1 MITYKEKLSLL
12 SEMIALSNVDGVL
25 HEKEVAFIKSI
36 ASDWKIK
43 ETDLDEL
50 FAQPNEKKVLKSEFK
65 RIEHFY
71 RMVLLSYSDDFQHN
85 HEENFLYQMGLK
97 LCLNPMAIQ
106 RVLAEMKSSPNRM
119 VDSEVLLK
127 IFQEQHN

>member
-12 SEMIALSNVDGVL
+12 SDMIALSNSDGEL
-25 HEKEVAFIKSI
+25 HENEVEFIKSI
-36 ASDWKIK
+36 ALDWKIK

-71 RMVLLSYSDDFQHN
+71 RMALLSYSDDFQHN
-85 HEENFLYQMGLK
+85 QEENFLIEMGLK
-97 LCLNPMAIQ
+97 LGLNPMAI
-106 RVLAEMKSSPNRM
+106 RRILSEMNTSPNRM
-119 VDSEVLLK
+119 VDPEMLIK